1 MLPKSVKIGAHTFQ
15 LKAAETEV
23 KMGRSH
29 WGTVDF
35 TTGVIAVVGGIPAS
49 RQAEVIL
56 HEMLHALLFGHS
68 VKCEESLVSL
78 LSEGLLTI
86 FQDNP
91 QLVKH
96 LSSRL

>member
-1 MLPKSVKIGAHTFQ
+1 MLPKSVKIGAHTFR
-15 LKAAETEV
+15 LKPAETEV

-35 TTGVIAVVGGIPAS
+35 TTGVISIVAGIPAS

-56 HEMLHALLFGHS
+56 HETLHVLLFGRN
-68 VKCEESLVSL
+68 VKCEENLVSL
-78 LSEGLLTI
+78 LSEGLLA
-86 FQDNP
+86 FLQDNP